1 MFDGGILSRA
11 ERDTA
16 KTPKLSVGRLSNGL
30 LVATVPLPHVSR
42 AHVGVC
48 FRGGPSHEDDT
59 TWGLS
64 HVVEHMVFRGT
75 KAHASPRAVGLA
87 ADRFGGDLDGATYR
101 DRVIYDTRADPERI
115 DDAISLL
122 SEIVVRPRF
131 VDVETE
137 KQVIR
142 EELLDA
148 LDEDGQEIDAD
159 NVVFREAFGGRPL
172 ARSIDGTL
180 DTLKGFDRRRISEFH
195 KAAYGA
201 GHGVVVASGRVT
213 HREVMQSVQR
223 AFRDLRPGQ
232 GPLPPGP
239 PARTSRR
246 GVLHEVRTEAS
257 QTTVRLL
264 FTVPGASN
272 PSRHALAMLARIL
285 DDGPAA
291 RFPSRLIDGLGLAYE
306 LWATLDLYAHEGAL
320 EIGAVVAHDRVGEL
334 VTEIVRELS
343 SLRRQVPKTREI
355 ETVRARAARDVRDF
369 RDHPGHVVDAV
380 ARSLVLG
387 LPFDLNEDLRALRAV
402 TGAEVKDAARRF
414 VNAENGV
421 LVLVGQP
428 RRADLR
434 RARDAVL
441 ELRS

>member
-1 MFDGGILSRA
+1 LRRGVSSPP
-11 ERDTA
+11 
-16 KTPKLSVGRLSNGL
+16 KTPQVHVGRLENGL

-48 FRGGPSHEDDT
+48 FRGGPSHEDDES
-59 TWGLS
+59 WGLS

-75 KAHASPRAVGLA
+75 RAHASPRAVGLA

-115 DDAISLL
+115 DDAVSLL

-148 LDEDGQEIDAD
+148 LDDDGQEIDAD

-180 DTLKGFDRRRISEFH
+180 DTLQSFDRRRIARFH
-195 KAAYGA
+195 RDAYGA
-201 GHGVVVASGRVT
+201 SHGVVVAAGRVT
-213 HREVMQSVQR
+213 HREVLTSARR
-223 AFRDLRPGQ
+223 AFRDLKTGQ
-232 GPLPPGP
+232 GPMPPSP
-239 PARTSRR
+239 PSKSARRS
-246 GVLHEVRTEAS
+246 VLHEVRTDAS

-264 FTVPGASN
+264 FTVPGAKS
-272 PSRHALAMLARIL
+272 PWRHALAMLTRIL

-291 RFPSRLIDGLGLAYE
+291 RFPSRLIDGMGLAYE
-306 LWATLDLYAHEGAL
+306 LWATLDLYAHEGAF

-334 VTEIVRELS
+334 VTEIVRELT
-343 SLRRQVPKTREI
+343 SLRRRVPKAREL

-387 LPFDLNEDLRALRAV
+387 LPFDLDEDLRALQNVSGENVKEVAQRFLRA
-402 TGAEVKDAARRF
+402 D
-414 VNAENGV
+414 NGV

-428 RRADLR
+428 RRTDVKM
-434 RARDAVL
+434 AREAVQGL
-441 ELRS
+441 LP